1 MLQKK
6 ITVFTDSVPQIF
18 SSEDGTLEE
27 LERVLSSNV
36 LIQSIKQGIL
46 SKITPSITQVLVKID
61 ALNLRFNSK
70 EELAG
75 FILKEILHYEQYKG
89 EIIPRVIHHCWV
101 GKSLSH
107 TAMGNLY
114 LWMEQ
119 TQKYNWKHLLWTD
132 SAVNSKFEDTV
143 LPMQFGL
150 LSQGNIQIMDLA
162 STVLEMEEEVQTAY
176 GILVQQT
183 ESKKYAPLPY
193 MSDLIRY
200 SCLFHYGGIYIDV
213 DINPGNVCL
222 ISSLKHR
229 SSDSDIPL
237 LGPCFRT
244 QRDAKISGYY
254 NCLRGNREA
263 ALLKMYNRNIIG
275 NHFIATHAQNHVMK
289 KTAGYAAQKI
299 MATGYKTD
307 GPSDL
312 VHTIVKNTVSTD
324 NPNIGTILA
333 ESIPPW
339 LLDINWVSDE
349 SDKLVN

>member
-1 MLQKK
+1 MLKK
-6 ITVFTDSVPQIF
+6 RITLFTDPVAQVF
-18 SSEDGTLEE
+18 SSEEGTLEE
-27 LERVLSSNV
+27 LERVLDSNV

-46 SKITPSITQVLVKID
+46 SKITPSVTQVLEKID
-61 ALNLRFNSK
+61 TLNLIFNSK
-70 EELAG
+70 EELAV
-75 FILKEILHYEQYKG
+75 FILKEILHYEQYGG
-89 EIIPRVIHHCWV
+89 EIIPRVIHHCWL

-132 SAVNSKFEDTV
+132 SAVNNKFEDTV
-143 LPMQFGL
+143 LPMQFDI

-162 STVLEMEEEVQTAY
+162 STALEMEEEVQTAY
-176 GILVQQT
+176 GILAQQA
-183 ESKKYAPLPY
+183 EAKKYAPLPF

-200 SCLFHYGGIYIDV
+200 NCLFHHGGIYIDV

-229 SSDSDIPL
+229 TAGSEVPL
-237 LGPCFRT
+237 LGPGFRT

-254 NCLRGNREA
+254 NCLYGNREA
-263 ALLKMYNRNIIG
+263 ALLKMYNRNTIG
-275 NHFIATHAQNHVMK
+275 NHFIATHAQNQILK
-289 KTAGYAAQKI
+289 KTACYAAQKI
-299 MATGYKTD
+299 IATGYKTD

-312 VHTIVKNTVSTD
+312 VHTIVKNTVSAN
-324 NPNIGTILA
+324 NPNIGAILA